1 MTLSTKNKSKKLN
14 TISLFTGCGGLDL
27 GFRSSGFN
35 IVLIN
40 DSWDKAI
47 ETYQAN
53 HTELNYEIISGDI
66 SKKEISRRIITSAK
80 KQKIDL
86 VIGGPP
92 CQEFSSAG
100 GRNANGKKANLTP
113 QFAELVCQISPKWVV
128 MENVNTLRSI
138 GDQQLK
144 KCKDIFQKAGYG
156 ITILILNAADFGV
169 PQKRKRLILIGHLN
183 GIDNEMLPFIEK
195 QKKKEKTIREFMP
208 DILQGS
214 TKTEF
219 YYRHPRTYARR
230 GIFSIDELSPTIRG
244 VNRPIPKT
252 YKTHKID
259 ATKDVSK
266 VRALTTEERARV
278 QSFPKNFKIIGNKGE
293 KETQIG
299 NAVPPLLA
307 KAIANAIN
315 EFEKFN

>member
-1 MTLSTKNKSKKLN
+1 MRLN

-47 ETYQAN
+47 ETYQIN
-53 HTELNYEIISGDI
+53 HTKSDYEVISGDI
-66 SKKEISRRIITSAK
+66 TKKEISERIITSSK

-86 VIGGPP
+86 IIGGPP

-100 GRNANGKKANLTP
+100 ERKANGLKANLTP
-113 QFAELVCQISPKWVV
+113 QFAELVCQIQPKWVV
-128 MENVNTLRSI
+128 MENVNTLVSI

-144 KCKDIFQKAGYG
+144 KCKDIFQKNGYG
-156 ITILILNAADFGV
+156 ITTTILNAADFGV
-169 PQKRKRLILIGHLN
+169 PQKRKRLILICRLN
-183 GIDNEMLPFIEK
+183 GTDDEMVPFIQK
-195 QKKKEKTIREFMP
+195 QKKKEITIREFMP
-208 DILQGS
+208 EIVQGEN
-214 TKTEF
+214 KTEF

-230 GIFSIDELSPTIRG
+230 GIFSIDEQSPTIRG

-266 VRALTTEERARV
+266 VRPLTTEERARV

-307 KAIANAIN
+307 KAIANAIK
-315 EFEKFN
+315 EFEKK